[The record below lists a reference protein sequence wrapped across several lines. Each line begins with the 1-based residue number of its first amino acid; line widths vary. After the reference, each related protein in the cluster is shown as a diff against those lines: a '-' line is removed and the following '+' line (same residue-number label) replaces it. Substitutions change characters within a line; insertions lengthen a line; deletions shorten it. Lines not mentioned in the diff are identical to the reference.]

1 MPKKCSKRQSYV
13 KSYRR
18 SNGKR
23 VKAHCKKSRKASRSS
38 RSSRKLKCSPPKS
51 QLVKSYKRKS
61 GKRVKSH
68 CKSPSQYL
76 ERRFSNLQSIRDLQ
90 PVIRRVDE
98 FIAPAQEIK
107 PSVSSVQSQVLPIV
121 KNEVKPCRDME
132 QTECKEALDEN
143 NLRRCR
149 VNISSRLCEDLPI
162 QFRQRATLQVGGSAE
177 YVPYTAGERRR
188 LSEERRAPF
197 RIDEEGRRF
206 RSVMDESE
214 RLIAEGR
221 RRRQ

>member
-1 MPKKCSKRQSYV
+1 MAKKCSKRQSYV

-23 VKAHCKKSRKASRSS
+23 VKSHCKKARKSQR
-38 RSSRKLKCSPPKS
+38 RSRKLKCSPPKS
-51 QLVKSYKRKS
+51 KLVKSYKRKS

-76 ERRFSNLQSIRDLQ
+76 ERRFANLQSIRDMQ

-98 FIAPAQEIK
+98 FIAPVQDLK
-107 PSVSSVQSQVLPIV
+107 PSVQPQVMPVV

-149 VNISSRLCEDLPI
+149 VNISSKLCEDLPI

-177 YVPYTAGERRR
+177 YRPYVAGERMR
-188 LSEERRAPF
+188 LTEERLRPYQV
-197 RIDEEGRRF
+197 DEEGRRF